1 MPYTINKFNGAPLV
15 VLDDGTID
23 TSTSIG
29 LVGRNYVG
37 YGETQNENFLYLLEN
52 FANIAPPARPLEGQT
67 WFDTENSTL
76 NVYSGTNWAVVGS
89 ATVSETAPDASGP
102 GVLWLKVPANT
113 LHVWNGDT
121 WEFIG
126 PEVAEG
132 FGITRAKAT
141 TLLDSSNVSHPVIQF
156 VINDEI
162 IAIASQDTFT
172 IQPATPI
179 VGFSNI
185 VPGINLSSTK
195 TVKSSLTGNAD
206 TATRLQ
212 TTRTINGVG
221 FNGTQDIEITA
232 NTTRSLLIGQ
242 YLTGNNFN
250 GSTDTTWA
258 VDASSANL
266 AGKVV
271 ARNSFGGFSAS
282 TITADLLG
290 NVTSSTGESSF
301 NIVRANQF
309 IGETLSGNAE
319 TATRL
324 KTSRTINGVLFNG
337 SQDITVPA
345 QAVTLTGDTLN
356 ISVTESNI
364 QKLGTLRYLDVADT
378 GITIG
383 SASQLV
389 ISASSNVEIKS
400 KENLNLLVEDPAQ
413 PSGFLALQ
421 LMRAADSLSAGGESV
436 STVTKQSLG
445 PVNLGHPTKVWNK
458 VYADRLIGNADTA
471 TTATTATNLAGGGQG
486 SLPYQTASG
495 TTEMLP
501 VGTSGYVLKSK
512 PGNVIAWEPLLQE
525 RLTKGN
531 YVNYVVTGL
540 ETEVSYFDNQQ
551 PVTISVDAS
560 SSNTADK
567 VVARDSSGN
576 FSANV
581 ITAALAGNASTATA
595 LQTARTING
604 VSFDGTANITI
615 QATDPTKLPLA
626 GGTMTGAITLPGAPT
641 AANHATTKAY
651 VDTRIP
657 NYTFRY
663 GNTQYSTS
671 GYTSQVGSWN
681 NGANYFD
688 VFPPVG
694 KTMGDLEAFIPSI
707 AVIHY
712 AGGVNGDDSMRC
724 TWEAQA
730 DRIRVWVQ
738 NTEQR
743 STPAANWL
751 AIWR

>member
-1 MPYTINKFNGAPLV
+1 MPYTINKFNGEPLV

-52 FANIAPPARPLEGQT
+52 FANDAPPSRPLKGQT
-67 WFDTENSTL
+67 WFDTLKNTL
-76 NVYSGTNWAVVGS
+76 HVYSGSAWTPVGS
-89 ATVSETAPDASGP
+89 ATVAETAPDASGP
-102 GVLWLKVPANT
+102 GVLWLESSTNT
-113 LHVWNGDT
+113 LHVWNGDA

-132 FGITRAKAT
+132 FGVTRARST
-141 TLLDSSNVSHPVIQF
+141 TLMDNSNVAHPVIMF
-156 VINDEI
+156 VVDDEV
-162 IAIASQDTFT
+162 IAITSQDAFT
-172 IQPATPI
+172 ISPSSPI
-179 VGFSNI
+179 LGFSNI
-185 VPGINLSSTK
+185 VAGINISSSK
-195 TVKSSLTGNAD
+195 TVKGSLTGNSD

-212 TTRTINGVG
+212 TSRTINGVG

-232 NTTRSLLIGQ
+232 STTRQLSIGQ

-250 GSTDTTWA
+250 GSAATTWA

-271 ARNSFGGFSAS
+271 ARNSVGGFSAS
-282 TITADLLG
+282 TVTADLLG
-290 NVTSSTGESSF
+290 NVTASIGESSF

-324 KTSRTINGVLFNG
+324 RTSRAINGVLFNG
-337 SQDITVPA
+337 SENITVA
-345 QAVTLTGDTLN
+345 AAAETLTGSSIN
-356 ISVTESNI
+356 PSVTESNL
-364 QKLGTLRYLDVADT
+364 QRLGTLSRLTIADQ
-378 GITIG
+378 GLTIG
-383 SASQLV
+383 SASQFSINTLE
-389 ISASSNVEIKS
+389 SVEIKS
-400 KENLNLLVEDPAQ
+400 FEKLNLTVADTEQ
-413 PSGFLALQ
+413 PGGFLTIQ
-421 LMRAADSLSAGGESV
+421 LMPAADSLSAGGENV
-436 STVTKQSLG
+436 STVAKDTAG
-445 PVNLGHPTKVWNK
+445 PVNLGHPANVWNK
-458 VYADRLIGNADTA
+458 VYAVNFIGNADTA
-471 TTATTATNLAGGGQG
+471 TLATTATNLAGGGVG
-486 SLPYQTASG
+486 SIPYQTANG
-495 TTEMLP
+495 TTGMLP
-501 VGTSGYVLKSK
+501 VGTAGYILKSK
-512 PGNVIAWEPLLQE
+512 PGNTIAWEPLVQE
-525 RLTKGN
+525 RLTKGSYLN
-531 YVNYVVTGL
+531 YIVTGVG
-540 ETEVSYFDNQQ
+540 TEVTYFDNQQ
-551 PVTISVDAS
+551 PVTISVDATDT
-560 SSNTADK
+560 NDADK
-567 VVARDSSGN
+567 IVARDSSGN

-581 ITAALAGNASTATA
+581 ITASLNGNASTATA
-595 LQTARTING
+595 LETSRTING
-604 VSFDGTANITI
+604 VSFNGTANIVI
-615 QATDPTKLPLA
+615 EANDPNKLPLA

-671 GYTSQVGSWN
+671 GYTNQVGSWN

-688 VFPPVG
+688 VFPPAG
-694 KTMGDLEAFIPSI
+694 KTMSDLEAFIPSI